1 MTLRLRD
8 LPVSVQRSVRAGHPD
23 LARRSAVCES
33 PGQDALSQ
41 ALERVLG
48 QRVCRE
54 YRPLPD
60 RRYRVDVAIPDALLA
75 VEVNGW
81 VHHGK
86 SLRGFRSD
94 HERTRTLL
102 LAGWRVVPFTH
113 REALLKT
120 ERCVEIV
127 LQLVN
132 QGSGKTGKSVAY
144 LLHRRQSANSSRRS
158 IRSKRS
164 RMRSMVW
171 RS

>member
-1 MTLRLRD
+1 M
-8 LPVSVQRSVRAGHPD
+8 
-23 LARRSAVCES
+23 CES
-33 PGQDALSQ
+33 PGQEALSQ

-54 YRPLPD
+54 CRPLD
-60 RRYRVDVAIPDALLA
+60 CRYRVDVAIPDALLA
-75 VEVNGW
+75 VEINGW
-81 VHHGK
+81 ANHGK

-113 REALLKT
+113 REALQDT

-132 QGSGKTGKSVAY
+132 QGSGESGKSVA
-144 LLHRRQSANSSRRS
+144 
-158 IRSKRS
+158 
-164 RMRSMVW
+164 
-171 RS
+171 